1 MSFTKTKLALGVAA
15 ATLTMAG
22 AMVAPQAQAADSKAE
37 RVADAT
43 ARKTEALE
51 AQMEQMSGMM
61 QAMQAELNRVK
72 SSSASSTAA
81 NAKVQELDQW
91 MASVKSTPAQASAKD
106 NLVAVRGGWSALDHA
121 RGNSNTPLTDGG
133 LLSNNQNN
141 EGFYFGGA
149 FDFNV
154 NNDLFGLMDDT
165 SFAIELG
172 VEYAQYGTGTN
183 ALTDGT
189 LTALQTA
196 NGDTIVLNGHSPR
209 ATDSRLRINASP
221 KIKFMHDSKLRPWI
235 IPVGLDINILG
246 VPSNAVSVLNAG
258 LNFGAGAE
266 YDVFRGIVLGTDV
279 RYHYSTSKLD
289 GTPTDGFNA
298 GGYVGFK
305 F

>member
-22 AMVAPQAQAADSKAE
+22 AFIAPQAQAAGSSAE
-37 RVADAT
+37 RVADAA

-51 AQMEQMSGMM
+51 AQMQQMAEQM
-61 QAMQAELNRVK
+61 QAMQAELSRVK

-81 NAKVQELDQW
+81 SAKVQELDQW

-106 NLVAVRGGWSALDHA
+106 NLVAVRGGWTSLDQD
-121 RGNSNTPLTDGG
+121 RGGSLAQKGS
-133 LLSNNQNN
+133 LLSNNSNN
-141 EGFYFGGA
+141 DGFYFGGA

-172 VEYAQYGTGTN
+172 IEYAQYGTGQNTLTN
-183 ALTDGT
+183 GT
-189 LTALQTA
+189 LTAIASADGVTPVQLNA
-196 NGDTIVLNGHSPR
+196 GNGT
-209 ATDSRLRINASP
+209 ATDARLRINASP

-258 LNFGAGAE
+258 MNFGAGAE
-266 YDVFRGIVLGTDV
+266 YDLYRGIVLGTDV
-279 RYHYSTSKLD
+279 RYHYATSSLD

>member
-22 AMVAPQAQAADSKAE
+22 AFIAPQAQAAGSSAE
-37 RVADAT
+37 RVADAA

-51 AQMEQMSGMM
+51 AQMQQMADQM
-61 QAMQAELNRVK
+61 QAMQAELSRVK

-81 NAKVQELDQW
+81 SAKVQELDQW

-106 NLVAVRGGWSALDHA
+106 NLVAVRGGWTSLDQDRGGALNEK
-121 RGNSNTPLTDGG
+121 GS
-133 LLSNNQNN
+133 LLSNNSNN
-141 EGFYFGGA
+141 DGFYFGGA

-172 VEYAQYGTGTN
+172 IEYAQYGTGTN
-183 ALTDGT
+183 TITNGTAVVPVEVGGTGAVAINAGSPTSTD
-189 LTALQTA
+189 A
-196 NGDTIVLNGHSPR
+196 
-209 ATDSRLRINASP
+209 RLRINASP

-235 IPVGLDINILG
+235 IPIGLDINILG

-258 LNFGAGAE
+258 MNFGAGAE
-266 YDVFRGIVLGTDV
+266 YDLYRGIVLGTDV
-279 RYHYSTSKLD
+279 RYHYSTSSLD